1 MENQRISLF
10 KQKNRW
16 GMTIASIVLCLVVSP
31 VLGLMLFLPQIAT
44 VLPVVLMALLGFA
57 GPVSAAACSAV
68 LIALC
73 ASLFGVWGAVVA
85 ALFFVPVV
93 IVSAL
98 AVEQGRA
105 FWPSVAVGGV
115 AMFASMGAVMALLS
129 FLAGSDIVSAIS
141 QMTRQMFDMSGA
153 LGDSLLS
160 MMMQLGL
167 ITAQDGSSLSMTA
180 LDSATREQL
189 VSSIV
194 MMMDSVL
201 RLEIPMQMATGSV
214 AAGVLG
220 QAVLRRGLLSRGD
233 KVDYPPLRTWMV
245 PSGWG
250 RVLGITL
257 VALYLLAMLVPQ
269 VSSSMYYVFSGVFEQ
284 VFALQGIAAL
294 CYFLHERGKSRT
306 LQGVVFV
313 LGYFLLR
320 PPAILFGIA
329 DQAFDFSHRRA
340 KIQGEKKRLNPFDP
354 RSRS

>member
-98 AVEQGRA
+98 AVDQGRA

-214 AAGVLG
+214 AAGCSRAG
-220 QAVLRRGLLSRGD
+220 TRWITRRCARGWFQAAGAACWASPWWRCICWRCLCRRFPRACIMYSAASLSRCSPCRELRRCAISCMSAGRAARFRESSLCWGISCSGRRPFCLASR
-233 KVDYPPLRTWMV
+233 
-245 PSGWG
+245 
-250 RVLGITL
+250 I
-257 VALYLLAMLVPQ
+257 
-269 VSSSMYYVFSGVFEQ
+269 
-284 VFALQGIAAL
+284 
-294 CYFLHERGKSRT
+294 
-306 LQGVVFV
+306 
-313 LGYFLLR
+313 
-320 PPAILFGIA
+320 
-329 DQAFDFSHRRA
+329 RRLIFHTA
-340 KIQGEKKRLNPFDP
+340 GP
-354 RSRS
+354 RSRGRKSA

>member
-1 MENQRISLF
+1 M
-10 KQKNRW
+10 
-16 GMTIASIVLCLVVSP
+16 
-31 VLGLMLFLPQIAT
+31 
-44 VLPVVLMALLGFA
+44 
-57 GPVSAAACSAV
+57 
-68 LIALC
+68 
-73 ASLFGVWGAVVA
+73 A

-233 KVDYPPLRTWMV
+233 KEDYPP
-245 PSGWG
+245 
-250 RVLGITL
+250 
-257 VALYLLAMLVPQ
+257 
-269 VSSSMYYVFSGVFEQ
+269 
-284 VFALQGIAAL
+284 AA
-294 CYFLHERGKSRT
+294 HVDGS
-306 LQGVVFV
+306 
-313 LGYFLLR
+313 
-320 PPAILFGIA
+320 
-329 DQAFDFSHRRA
+329 
-340 KIQGEKKRLNPFDP
+340 KRLGP
-354 RSRS
+354 RAGHHPGGAVSAGDACAAGFLEHVLCIQRRL